1 MNKKMTHLV
10 MACLTSAAMWSAGAV
25 QAAELNIVVLDSVR
39 AILESD
45 RAKVLIEAA
54 NKEMQPEQDALRELA
69 DKLQSLQERARTD
82 AEVMSDADKRQI
94 QKELE
99 DLRIDI
105 EFGSQKL
112 QKEAQDKRNEILQV
126 LAPNFEKVRNDLIQV
141 DQIDFILQPQALIYA
156 NSKHD
161 ITKRVTEKLNELE

>member
-1 MNKKMTHLV
+1 MNKKFAQLFV
-10 MACLTSAAMWSAGAV
+10 AMAVAVFLGSGTAHAAD
-25 QAAELNIVVLDSVR
+25 LNIVVLDSVR

-54 NKEMQPEQDALRELA
+54 NKEMQAEQDELRALA
-69 DKLQSLQERARTD
+69 DQMKTLQDKARTD
-82 AEVMSDADKRQI
+82 AEVMSDSEKRQI
-94 QKELE
+94 QKQLE

-126 LAPNFEKVRNDLIQV
+126 LAPNFEKVRNDIIQV
-141 DQIDFILQPQALIYA
+141 DQIDFIVQPQALIYA

-161 ITKRVTEKLNELE
+161 ITKRVTEKLNELD

>member
-1 MNKKMTHLV
+1 MNKKFAQLLIAVV
-10 MACLTSAAMWSAGAV
+10 MAAGTGAV
-25 QAAELNIVVLDSVR
+25 HAADLNIVVLDSVR

-45 RAKVLIEAA
+45 EAKVLIDAA
-54 NKEMQPEQDALRELA
+54 NKEMQAEQDELRSLA
-69 DKLQSLQERARTD
+69 DKMKTLQDKARTD
-82 AEVMSDADKRQI
+82 AEVMSDSEKRQI

-112 QKEAQDKRNEILQV
+112 QKEAQDRRNEILQV
-126 LAPNFEKVRNDLIQV
+126 LAPKFEKVRNDIIQV
-141 DQIDFILQPQALIYA
+141 DQIDFIVQPQAIIYA

-161 ITKRVTEKLNELE
+161 ITKRVTEKLNELK